1 MDPLW
6 PGPASA
12 GQTEEDSMSV
22 EIVGRQVEVTPA
34 LREFALDK
42 LRKLEKL
49 LDGPLECHI
58 VLAVEK
64 HRHLAEMKV
73 KSRTALLSGAE
84 ETGDLYASIS
94 QVIEKLERQALKHK
108 EKVTGRKRREGRRIP
123 QVAAEIE
130 ASVSRRDERDL
141 AGSPVRLI
149 RSDRYRLKPL
159 LPEEAVLELESTD
172 EDLLVYRDA
181 QTYRVNVV
189 YRRRDGNFGLVDPE
203 F

>member
-1 MDPLW
+1 
-6 PGPASA
+6 
-12 GQTEEDSMSV
+12 MSV